1 MCVIN
6 VQHDKFKILRRN
18 VLMELFGA
26 ILPFVVIMGLMYV
39 LMIRPQQKK
48 AKETQNMLNSLKKGD
63 SIVTIGGLHG
73 VVDEIT
79 EPENTVVID
88 CEGIYLTF
96 ERRAVARIVTKSEA
110 VTSTQAEE
118 LGTNTPEESV
128 DGE

>member
-1 MCVIN
+1 
-6 VQHDKFKILRRN
+6 
-18 VLMELFGA
+18 MELFRA